1 MLNVVTF
8 TENYHSKAIF
18 SISWNHITF
27 QFQVVNSYS
36 LPFHIISAISSEITL
51 KMTCFSLKITKN
63 LENCHLRISRFIQ
76 MMKSGMT
83 FKLDS
88 RKFVE
93 ICRQM
98 KRAIL
103 MGRAIDGLIHEPWH
117 PSLLEER
124 ISTLKTM
131 TLSWDDEMRKWSFV
145 ANNLMSKTR
154 RIGTM
159 YGVGGGA
166 SN

>member
-1 MLNVVTF
+1 MFEKWCSSLFDVRWNGVWPIT
-8 TENYHSKAIF
+8 TETQTVKSHPRKSKPKCVFEAEFHLFFKRNCWWINF
-18 SISWNHITF
+18 EVFKAKRFRFCLYS
-27 QFQVVNSYS
+27 SY
-36 LPFHIISAISSEITL
+36 
-51 KMTCFSLKITKN
+51 KI
-63 LENCHLRISRFIQ
+63 CQ
-76 MMKSGMT
+76 
-83 FKLDS
+83 
-88 RKFVE
+88 
-93 ICRQM
+93 QM

-154 RIGTM
+154 IGTM